1 MVKEI
6 DEDGN
11 GEIDFDEFL
20 ILMNKVVNNHKDD
33 YQIVMKAFQC
43 FDYKGSG
50 EIEMGQLKKTLTL
63 FGEKLTED
71 EVDEMIKEAQ
81 YEGYLR
87 VNYKK
92 LIEDLGKGVEFPE
105 FDIQNNEQL

>member
-50 EIEMGQLKKTLTL
+50 EIEMG
-63 FGEKLTED
+63 
-71 EVDEMIKEAQ
+71 
-81 YEGYLR
+81 
-87 VNYKK
+87 
-92 LIEDLGKGVEFPE
+92 
-105 FDIQNNEQL
+105 